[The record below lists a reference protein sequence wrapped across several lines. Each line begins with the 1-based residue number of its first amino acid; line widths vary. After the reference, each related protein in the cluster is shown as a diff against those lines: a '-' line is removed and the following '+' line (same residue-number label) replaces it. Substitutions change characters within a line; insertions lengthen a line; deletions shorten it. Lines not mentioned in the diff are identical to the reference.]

1 MLGVFYVQRKD
12 MPSDG
17 TVCRTFPTGGT
28 GRLPG
33 KPEQNAVPTKG
44 DTMGMAR
51 AGNGF
56 SPPATGHYIFSVH
69 TAVPSKGAAGFFYST
84 HFYLF
89 PKQITKRYI
98 ISITGVPEIF
108 QVRFFCAFGYGF
120 FRPFRCRAPPFQS

>member
-17 TVCRTFPTGGT
+17 MVCKTFPTGGT
-28 GRLPG
+28 GRQPG

-56 SPPATGHYIFSVH
+56 PSSAIGHHIFSVH
-69 TAVPSKGAAGFFYST
+69 TAVLFKGAAGFFYST
-84 HFYLF
+84 HFYHF
-89 PKQITKRYI
+89 PIQVAKRHNDFMADALGI
-98 ISITGVPEIF
+98 V
-108 QVRFFCAFGYGF
+108 QVRFFCAFSCVVVY
-120 FRPFRCRAPPFQS
+120 

>member
-17 TVCRTFPTGGT
+17 TVCKTFPTGGA

-56 SPPATGHYIFSVH
+56 PPPATGHHIFSVH
-69 TAVPSKGAAGFFYST
+69 TAVLFKGAAGFFYST
-84 HFYLF
+84 HFYF
-89 PKQITKRYI
+89 IPRHITQEYI
-98 ISITGVPEIF
+98 IFITGVPAIVR
-108 QVRFFCAFGYGF
+108 VRFFGAKKCLLY
-120 FRPFRCRAPPFQS
+120 RSRAPPFQS

>member
-17 TVCRTFPTGGT
+17 TVCKTFPTGGA

-56 SPPATGHYIFSVH
+56 PPPATGHHIFSVH
-69 TAVPSKGAAGFFYST
+69 TAVLFKGAAGFFYST
-84 HFYLF
+84 HFYF
-89 PKQITKRYI
+89 IPRHITKEYI
-98 ISITGVPEIF
+98 IFITGVPAIVR
-108 QVRFFCAFGYGF
+108 VRFFGTKKCLLY
-120 FRPFRCRAPPFQS
+120 RSRAPPFQS